1 MSNINSNM
9 SYEEGQPRNLC
20 CVCKEDLGPQN
31 PRQLCRK
38 SYCPEQF
45 LELDLELDSELP
57 NQSSNNKEKSQS
69 LLPLNDDLMCESCSL
84 KSSQSS
90 LKSSPTSSV
99 PTQDQPTQIVNLVNN
114 PLPTQ
119 IINLV
124 NNALPENPP
133 KNLNRETKIYAV
145 NDIRSFLAI
154 IKK

>member
-1 MSNINSNM
+1 M

-45 LELDLELDSELP
+45 LELDLELDSD
-57 NQSSNNKEKSQS
+57 NQLSKDRDQSKSP
-69 LLPLNDDLMCESCSL
+69 PLIEDLMCESCSQSV

-90 LKSSPTSSV
+90 LKSSPTSSNSV

-114 PLPTQ
+114 
-119 IINLV
+119 
-124 NNALPENPP
+124 NALPENPP
-133 KNLNRETKIYAV
+133 EKLNRETKKYPV

-154 IKK
+154 NKK

>member
-45 LELDLELDSELP
+45 LELDLDLEKDES
-57 NQSSNNKEKSQS
+57 NQVVQSSQPSS
-69 LLPLNDDLMCESCSL
+69 PSMCESCSL

-90 LKSSPTSSV
+90 LKSSPSSNSV
-99 PTQDQPTQIVNLVNN
+99 PTQDQPSQIVNLVNS
-114 PLPTQ
+114 
-119 IINLV
+119 
-124 NNALPENPP
+124 LPENPP
-133 KNLNRETKIYAV
+133 KNPLPENPKNPNCVIQKYPV

-154 IKK
+154 NKK

>member
-45 LELDLELDSELP
+45 LELDLDLEKDES
-57 NQSSNNKEKSQS
+57 NQVVQSSQPSS
-69 LLPLNDDLMCESCSL
+69 PSMCESCSL

-90 LKSSPTSSV
+90 LKSSPSSNSV

-114 PLPTQ
+114 PQ

-124 NNALPENPP
+124 NNALPEKP
-133 KNLNRETKIYAV
+133 KNLNRETKIYPV

>member
-45 LELDLELDSELP
+45 LELDLDLEKDES
-57 NQSSNNKEKSQS
+57 NQVVQSSQPSS
-69 LLPLNDDLMCESCSL
+69 PSMCESCSL

-90 LKSSPTSSV
+90 LKSSPSSNSV

-119 IINLV
+119 IV